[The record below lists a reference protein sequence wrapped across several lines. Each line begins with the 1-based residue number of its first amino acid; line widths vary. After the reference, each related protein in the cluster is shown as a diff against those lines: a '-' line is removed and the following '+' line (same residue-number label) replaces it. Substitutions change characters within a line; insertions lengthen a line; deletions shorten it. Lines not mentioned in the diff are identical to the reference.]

1 MKPRLHIGWVLF
13 ALVMVWGEFVA
24 DVPRLLFH
32 QAATPH
38 LLVAL
43 ANATAVAGLTLY
55 AFRWNRGLAFWRVY
69 APLYAL
75 LLTWQLGGGLVYFT
89 RALIGILRLGQDVPL
104 LFAGAF
110 AVTFPLIAMAVFTA
124 IALFRLGDW
133 TGPTRQPVGARQ
145 QQLSLP
151 F

>member
-13 ALVMVWGEFVA
+13 ALVMVWGESIA

-32 QAATPH
+32 RAAAPH
-38 LLVAL
+38 LLMAL
-43 ANATAVAGLTLY
+43 ANTTAVVGLTLY
-55 AFRWNRGLAFWRVY
+55 AFRWARGRAFWRYY

-75 LLTWQLGGGLVYFT
+75 VVVWQLGHGLIYFT
-89 RALIGILRLGQDVPL
+89 RALVGIVKLGTDVPL
-104 LFAGAF
+104 LLAGAF
-110 AVTFPLIAMAVFTA
+110 AVSFPLIAMAVFTA

-133 TGPTRQPVGARQ
+133 IGPTRRPVGERQ
-145 QQLSLP
+145 NQLSLP